1 MWYWFYSYNKW
12 KIKESLGIAPGNQEA
27 RWGWAMCRWK
37 IFLYWDPMRTC
48 GGIYIETENKWCWKY
63 KTMGCPSK
71 GAVGA
76 SESRGAGLD
85 STILEFRRVHRE
97 LQAPSINTRVS
108 AFSTGFQ
115 SFLGPVFVA
124 LPLLLVLERVKLTL
138 CHFMSKVN
146 P

>member
-1 MWYWFYSYNKW
+1 MEGFILKRRIND
-12 KIKESLGIAPGNQEA
+12 A
-27 RWGWAMCRWK
+27 
-37 IFLYWDPMRTC
+37 
-48 GGIYIETENKWCWKY
+48 ENI

-71 GAVGA
+71 GAVDA

-85 STILEFRRVHRE
+85 STILEFRGVHHE
-97 LQAPSINTRVS
+97 LQAPTVHTRVS
-108 AFSTGFQ
+108 AFSTGFHH
-115 SFLGPVFVA
+115 FLGPVFVV

>member
-1 MWYWFYSYNKW
+1 MEVFILKW
-12 KIKESLGIAPGNQEA
+12 RIN
-27 RWGWAMCRWK
+27 
-37 IFLYWDPMRTC
+37 DN
-48 GGIYIETENKWCWKY
+48 ENI

-71 GAVGA
+71 GAVDA
-76 SESRGAGLD
+76 SESRGGGLD
-85 STILEFRRVHRE
+85 STILESRGVHRE
-97 LQAPSINTRVS
+97 LQAPNINTRVS

-115 SFLGPVFVA
+115 YFLGPVFVA